1 MFPAKFARE
10 ALTKSAV
17 LYRSFFQRHW
27 PRKFPRDSREIT
39 RFFREFVPENTA
51 RFDFFS
57 RDLPGAL
64 GGGWPW
70 ALACGVWVGLRA
82 QVGGL
87 GHRPGRLG
95 PGLGGVEPS
104 AAGER
109 GSGAGGMWRQR
120 PKAQVGD
127 TPLYGMTSR
136 KGDSLF
142 VG

>member
-64 GGGWPW
+64 GGGV
-70 ALACGVWVGLRA
+70 ALGLGVRCLGWFAGSGRRFGSSTREA
-82 QVGGL
+82 WTRVGGS
-87 GHRPGRLG
+87 GTKRGRRTW
-95 PGLGGVEPS
+95 
-104 AAGER
+104 ER
-109 GSGAGGMWRQR
+109 GW
-120 PKAQVGD
+120 GD
-127 TPLYGMTSR
+127 VASAP
-136 KGDSLF
+136 
-142 VG
+142 